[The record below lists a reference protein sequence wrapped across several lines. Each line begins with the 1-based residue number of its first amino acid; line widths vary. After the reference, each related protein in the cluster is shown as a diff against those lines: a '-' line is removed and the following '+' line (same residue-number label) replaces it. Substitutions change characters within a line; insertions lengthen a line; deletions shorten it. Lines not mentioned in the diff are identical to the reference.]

1 MNLLSTHDVARTLN
15 ELGDTDKSTPAQVDQ
30 AKARFRLA
38 VLFQM
43 TFPGAPAVYYGD
55 EVGVTGGAD
64 PLNRGTYP
72 WADKGGNPDTAML
85 ADFQK
90 MIGLRNQN
98 EVLKRGSIDAPVQLD
113 ENIIVLTRKYQGVRA
128 VTAFN
133 NSTTPRE
140 VTVDL
145 PTGYGDKPYTDAV
158 TGRSVQPV
166 KGKLT
171 LTVPALGGS
180 VLITK

>member
-1 MNLLSTHDVARTLN
+1 
-15 ELGDTDKSTPAQVDQ
+15 
-30 AKARFRLA
+30 
-38 VLFQM
+38 
-43 TFPGAPAVYYGD
+43 
-55 EVGVTGGAD
+55 
-64 PLNRGTYP
+64 
-72 WADKGGNPDTAML
+72 ML

-90 MIGLRNQN
+90 MIGLRNQHD
-98 EVLKRGSIDAPVQLD
+98 VLRRGSIDAPLQLD

-145 PTGYGDKPYTDAV
+145 PVGYGDKPYQDAV
-158 TGRSVQPV
+158 TGRSVQPSN
-166 KGKLT
+166 GKIT
-171 LTVPALGGS
+171 LTVPALSGS

>member
-1 MNLLSTHDVARTLN
+1 
-15 ELGDTDKSTPAQVDQ
+15 
-30 AKARFRLA
+30 
-38 VLFQM
+38 
-43 TFPGAPAVYYGD
+43 
-55 EVGVTGGAD
+55 
-64 PLNRGTYP
+64 
-72 WADKGGNPDTAML
+72 ML

-90 MIGLRNQN
+90 MIGLRNQH
-98 EVLKRGSIDAPVQLD
+98 EVLRRGSIDAPVQLD
-113 ENIIVLTRKYQGVRA
+113 ENVIVLTRKYKGTCRA

-133 NSTTPRE
+133 NSTTPRQ

-145 PTGYGDKPYTDAV
+145 PPGYDPKPYQDAV

-171 LTVPALGGS
+171 LTVPALSGS

>member
-1 MNLLSTHDVARTLN
+1 
-15 ELGDTDKSTPAQVDQ
+15 
-30 AKARFRLA
+30 
-38 VLFQM
+38 M
-43 TFPGAPAVYYGD
+43 TFPGAPAVFYGD

-72 WADKGGNPDTAML
+72 WADKGGKPDTAML

-128 VTAFN
+128 VTA
-133 NSTTPRE
+133 STTRRRLARSPSSCPPA
-140 VTVDL
+140 TATS
-145 PTGYGDKPYTDAV
+145 PTPT
-158 TGRSVQPV
+158 P
-166 KGKLT
+166 
-171 LTVPALGGS
+171 
-180 VLITK
+180 